1 MSTTDSLSRESI
13 CFVVSPLSPARPFF
27 RKLQQRR
34 MNFVKNKFVS
44 DDSLDDFELILRTT
58 NSLL

>member
-1 MSTTDSLSRESI
+1 MSTAHRLSREQSESI
-13 CFVVSPLSPARPFF
+13 CFVLSPLSAAPHFF

-44 DDSLDDFELILRTT
+44 DDSLDDFELIFKDK
-58 NSLL
+58 